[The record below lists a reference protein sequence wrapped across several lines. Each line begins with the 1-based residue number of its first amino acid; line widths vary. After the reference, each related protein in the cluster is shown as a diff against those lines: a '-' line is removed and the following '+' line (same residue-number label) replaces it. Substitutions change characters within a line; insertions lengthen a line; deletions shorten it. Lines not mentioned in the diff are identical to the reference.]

1 MALYGTGVF
10 QNRIEVEYR
19 GIQPRPAVAGKLF
32 VKILFQDLSKITNFS
47 NQTKKY
53 SK

>member
-32 VKILFQDLSKITNFS
+32 VKNLFQKLPFQKITNFP
-47 NQTKKY
+47 N
-53 SK
+53 